1 MNDLTK
7 HAVRIFIKGLEKAN
21 YLRRFSR
28 KPVIEF
34 VEQPRLEPASTVC
47 FSHSRPIT
55 MCALSNKVDH
65 HPNFLPLVGTSGAGF
80 LGPYLR
86 NPSRRTGVVSMGVL
100 DPVSEGSQMDQK
112 LAKELVKTRK
122 AVKQKYLTVKSDI
135 AATERELQQQFK
147 PISEPF
153 QKLLSKVE
161 GLKQE
166 LQIKEEQSTPP
177 SVTST
182 PKKRQSFN
190 KELSENLYQRYLP
203 PVNYSFLEDAYSN
216 LPEPHRSQ
224 DVSTVEELTPNAT
237 VFETENQQINESVAR
252 VAQEFHQL
260 IDTPA
265 YQEYLEGF
273 HPVPRKYVDESIRGN
288 EREFDRYYGL
298 THDIVS
304 DKFQLGK
311 SPVTL
316 DGANIVV
323 ENVTYPGT
331 PGLYELLFKKEPI
344 GYKQSDLDHCRI
356 KMPIDKFGRQML
368 RSKKTDTAA
377 IFSTFLRSNLSSVC
391 VVPIYSSTSSEQF
404 YTFKDKSKDYIV
416 HVTGIVD
423 SINVPPKLRVTIGL
437 NSLTDNTP
445 LTKGYLDNES
455 SIIIPGGCGFEDFFT
470 LLVLFRPDWVLCMS
484 FFDFPKFGNLI
495 ICLQQAMN
503 GNKFNTIF
511 SFVGISQDVVEQLMA
526 SMF

>member
-1 MNDLTK
+1 
-7 HAVRIFIKGLEKAN
+7 
-21 YLRRFSR
+21 
-28 KPVIEF
+28 
-34 VEQPRLEPASTVC
+34 
-47 FSHSRPIT
+47 
-55 MCALSNKVDH
+55 
-65 HPNFLPLVGTSGAGF
+65 
-80 LGPYLR
+80 
-86 NPSRRTGVVSMGVL
+86 
-100 DPVSEGSQMDQK
+100 MDQK

-153 QKLLSKVE
+153 QKLLSK
-161 GLKQE
+161 
-166 LQIKEEQSTPP
+166 
-177 SVTST
+177 
-182 PKKRQSFN
+182 
-190 KELSENLYQRYLP
+190 RYLP

-356 KMPIDKFGRQML
+356 KMPIDKFGRHML

-391 VVPIYSSTSSEQF
+391 VVPIYSSTSNEQF
-404 YTFKDKSKDYIV
+404 YTFNDNSKDYIV

-445 LTKGYLDNES
+445 LTKGDILH
-455 SIIIPGGCGFEDFFT
+455 FFT
-470 LLVLFRPDWVLCMS
+470 SKEPRP
-484 FFDFPKFGNLI
+484 
-495 ICLQQAMN
+495 
-503 GNKFNTIF
+503 
-511 SFVGISQDVVEQLMA
+511 EQLIANIVMRCPLIQQ
-526 SMF
+526 